1 MDLFTQIS
9 IFLGNPPLE
18 DSFDEMMSQLG
29 DLEAEK
35 GLDDSLDEM
44 ISQIDAEKAAGEK
57 GLDDSLDEMISQID
71 EMERQRQL
79 KVENWL
85 QQNATVG
92 REKKDSKRK
101 PKRSKPDDSDKDATV
116 GREKKD
122 SKRKPKRSK
131 PDDSDKENSNNQRN
145 SNLVPSANNQRNN
158 SLVQNSA
165 NGNLFGQQ
173 SLERQRM
180 MFEFMKA
187 EQELYLEIINKKD

>member
-18 DSFDEMMSQLG
+18 DSFEEMMSQLG

-44 ISQIDAEKAAGEK
+44 ISQID
-57 GLDDSLDEMISQID
+57 
-71 EMERQRQL
+71 EMEVQRQL

-101 PKRSKPDDSDKDATV
+101 PKRSKPDDSDK
-116 GREKKD
+116 
-122 SKRKPKRSK
+122 
-131 PDDSDKENSNNQRN
+131 ENSGGDQQNNPQPKKSKKKESNQN
-145 SNLVPSANNQRNN
+145 SSNQNLVPSANNQRNN

-165 NGNLFGQQ
+165 TEQTSALWPCQTVQSTAMCGLEESGWSTPVPHHQLCQISSYGLFEA
-173 SLERQRM
+173 SVVITWT
-180 MFEFMKA
+180 A
-187 EQELYLEIINKKD
+187 

>member
-1 MDLFTQIS
+1 
-9 IFLGNPPLE
+9 
-18 DSFDEMMSQLG
+18 MSQLG

-44 ISQIDAEKAAGEK
+44 ISQID
-57 GLDDSLDEMISQID
+57 
-71 EMERQRQL
+71 EMEHQRQL

-92 REKKDSKRK
+92 REKKDSKQ
-101 PKRSKPDDSDKDATV
+101 
-116 GREKKD
+116 
-122 SKRKPKRSK
+122 KPKRSK

>member
-29 DLEAEK
+29 DLEAE
-35 GLDDSLDEM
+35 M
-44 ISQIDAEKAAGEK
+44 

-85 QQNATVG
+85 QQN
-92 REKKDSKRK
+92 
-101 PKRSKPDDSDKDATV
+101 ATV

>member
-1 MDLFTQIS
+1 MNSNKELRDVFTRNKSQS
-9 IFLGNPPLE
+9 FWIFSPKFRSFSGNPPLE

-44 ISQIDAEKAAGEK
+44 ISQID
-57 GLDDSLDEMISQID
+57 
-71 EMERQRQL
+71 EMEHQRQL

-101 PKRSKPDDSDKDATV
+101 PKRSKPN
-116 GREKKD
+116 
-122 SKRKPKRSK
+122 
-131 PDDSDKENSNNQRN
+131 DSDKENSGGDQQNNPQPKKSQKKESNQN
-145 SNLVPSANNQRNN
+145 SSNQINFNLVSSANNQRNN

-165 NGNLFGQQ
+165 NSNLFGQQ
-173 SLERQRM
+173 CLERQRM

-187 EQELYLEIINKKD
+187 EQELYLEIIKKD

>member
-18 DSFDEMMSQLG
+18 DSFEEMMSQLG

-44 ISQIDAEKAAGEK
+44 ISQID
-57 GLDDSLDEMISQID
+57 
-71 EMERQRQL
+71 EMEVQRQL

-101 PKRSKPDDSDKDATV
+101 PKQSKPDDSDK
-116 GREKKD
+116 
-122 SKRKPKRSK
+122 
-131 PDDSDKENSNNQRN
+131 
-145 SNLVPSANNQRNN
+145 
-158 SLVQNSA
+158 
-165 NGNLFGQQ
+165 
-173 SLERQRM
+173 
-180 MFEFMKA
+180 
-187 EQELYLEIINKKD
+187 